1 MTSRGARGCG
11 QLYEHRPCHRGLGT
25 SLACGAPAGV
35 APAPLIKLPQDLAPG
50 GLLWVLLGPLA
61 SWAPGPFL
69 SSWSGSAAT
78 GRVGRGR
85 PRALRAIFRRRRARL
100 AATPVPCSRGCAPRP
115 SASACRCRAFVSA
128 VFAGEMRVG
137 TSQSAIL
144 LVSAEGVF
152 RWPGARS
159 DLVNIPRALGKGETP
174 PLLASACRQ
183 RQPHPGGP
191 RCRSAPLP
199 R

>member
-1 MTSRGARGCG
+1 MVSCTSTGRATAAWAHPWLAVHQLGSPQPLSSNCPGSGPRWAPLGPAGSAGFLGAGSLPPILVGFSRDREGGQGQTPGSARRLQAEGGPVSLPRLCHARGAARHG
-11 QLYEHRPCHRGLGT
+11 RPHLR
-25 SLACGAPAGV
+25 AGV
-35 APAPLIKLPQDLAPG
+35 GPSFPL
-50 GLLWVLLGPLA
+50 
-61 SWAPGPFL
+61 
-69 SSWSGSAAT
+69 
-78 GRVGRGR
+78 
-85 PRALRAIFRRRRARL
+85 
-100 AATPVPCSRGCAPRP
+100 
-115 SASACRCRAFVSA
+115 
-128 VFAGEMRVG
+128 FAGEMRVG

-159 DLVNIPRALGKGETP
+159 DLVNIPCALGKGETP

-191 RCRSAPLP
+191 RCRSDPLP

>member
-11 QLYEHRPCHRGLGT
+11 QLYEHRPCHRGLGA

-69 SSWSGSAAT
+69 PSWSGSAAT

-85 PRALRAIFRRRRARL
+85 PRALRAVFRRRRARL
-100 AATPVPCSRGCAPRP
+100 AATPVPCSRAARHGRP
-115 SASACRCRAFVSA
+115 HLRAGVGPSFSL
-128 VFAGEMRVG
+128 FAGEMRVG

-191 RCRSAPLP
+191 RCRSDPLP

>member
-1 MTSRGARGCG
+1 MVSCTSTGRATAAWAHPWLAVHQLGSPQPLSSNCPRIWPQVGSFGSCWVRWLLGCRVPSSHPGRVQPRPGGWAGADPGLCAPSSG
-11 QLYEHRPCHRGLGT
+11 GGGPVSLPRPCRARRAARHGRPHLR
-25 SLACGAPAGV
+25 AGV
-35 APAPLIKLPQDLAPG
+35 
-50 GLLWVLLGPLA
+50 GPSFSL
-61 SWAPGPFL
+61 
-69 SSWSGSAAT
+69 
-78 GRVGRGR
+78 
-85 PRALRAIFRRRRARL
+85 
-100 AATPVPCSRGCAPRP
+100 
-115 SASACRCRAFVSA
+115 
-128 VFAGEMRVG
+128 FAGEMRVG

-191 RCRSAPLP
+191 RCRSDPLP
-199 R
+199 H